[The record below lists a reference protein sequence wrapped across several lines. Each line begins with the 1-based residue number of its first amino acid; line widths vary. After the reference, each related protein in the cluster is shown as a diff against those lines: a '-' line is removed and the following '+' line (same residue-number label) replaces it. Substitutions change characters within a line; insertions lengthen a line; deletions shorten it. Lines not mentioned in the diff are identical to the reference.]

1 MKIKTKKS
9 LIIFIFLFVIL
20 IPYSVVFLES
30 DFVTSIIPGWHTTI
44 NSFNLIANIIKLIV
58 LFIVLIL
65 YWKLSNFEKE
75 IKIQFFILHLLLT
88 IPSVFISKISLSN
101 FVNFD
106 SRNVEKTLTE
116 IENLNRIVILINILF
131 IIGQIL
137 FGIYYLKMWKNK
149 KAQ

>member
-1 MKIKTKKS
+1 MNIKTKTS
-9 LIIFIFLFVIL
+9 LLIFTILFVIL
-20 IPYSVVFLES
+20 IPYSLLFFLS
-30 DFVTSIIPGWHTTI
+30 DFVSSIIPGWHTTI

-65 YWKLSNFEKE
+65 YWKLSNFQKE
-75 IKIQFFILHLLLT
+75 MKIKVFILHLILT
-88 IPSVFISKISLSN
+88 IPSIFISKIPLSN

-137 FGIYYLKMWKNK
+137 FGIYYYKMWKSK
-149 KAQ
+149 KAE

>member
-9 LIIFIFLFVIL
+9 LIIFTFLFVIL
-20 IPYSVVFLES
+20 IPYSFVFLES

-65 YWKLSNFEKE
+65 YWNLSNFQKE
-75 IKIQFFILHLLLT
+75 MKIKVFILHLILT
-88 IPSVFISKISLSN
+88 IPSIFISKIPLSN

-106 SRNVEKTLTE
+106 SRNIEKTLTE
-116 IENLNRIVILINILF
+116 IQSLNRIVILINILF
-131 IIGQIL
+131 LIGQIL
-137 FGIYYLKMWKNK
+137 FGIYYYKMWKSK
-149 KAQ
+149 KAE